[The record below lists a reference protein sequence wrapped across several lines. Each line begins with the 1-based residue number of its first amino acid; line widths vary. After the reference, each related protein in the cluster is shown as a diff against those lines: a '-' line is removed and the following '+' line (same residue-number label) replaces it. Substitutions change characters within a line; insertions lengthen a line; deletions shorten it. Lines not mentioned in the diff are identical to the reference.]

1 MSLWKTVLD
10 KLQTAE
16 LKSLDVVEQVMKEE
30 EGEQHDEEKS
40 AVDWLSLAK
49 ILLAIT
55 LVIFALI
62 AWRLWR

>member
-1 MSLWKTVLD
+1 MSLWKTILD
-10 KLQTAE
+10 KLQIAE

-30 EGEQHDEEKS
+30 ERTQRNERS
-40 AVDWLSLAK
+40 AEAWLNLAR

-55 LVIFALI
+55 LAIFALI

>member
-1 MSLWKTVLD
+1 MPLWKATLD

-16 LKSLDVVEQVMKEE
+16 LKSLDLVEQVMKEE
-30 EGEQHDEEKS
+30 ERTQRNERSTE
-40 AVDWLSLAK
+40 DWLNPAR

-55 LVIFALI
+55 LAIFALI